1 MLSERGKIRFVKM
14 CFQQNNQEAVMQ
26 KEQKNVLDPDEYIKH
41 TPFMEYTNMKIEKIS
56 PECSEISMKIT
67 HGVTNLMGMVHG
79 GMLYALADVV
89 TGLTARAD
97 GREYVTQSAHINFI
111 GNVSSG
117 TVIARGLL
125 IRRGRTI
132 TIVRG
137 EVTDE
142 KGKLLADVTVD
153 MFCTNA
159 R

>member
-1 MLSERGKIRFVKM
+1 ME
-14 CFQQNNQEAVMQ
+14 E
-26 KEQKNVLDPDEYIKH
+26 KEFEGLNAEEYLASN
-41 TPFMEYTNMKIEKIS
+41 PFMRYNHMEITKIS
-56 PECSEISMKIT
+56 KEYSEIRMEV
-67 HGVTNLMGMVHG
+67 HPNGLNLMGQVHG
-79 GMLYALADVV
+79 GLIYSLADVV

-125 IRRGRTI
+125 LRRGRTI

>member
-1 MLSERGKIRFVKM
+1 
-14 CFQQNNQEAVMQ
+14 
-26 KEQKNVLDPDEYIKH
+26 
-41 TPFMEYTNMKIEKIS
+41 MEVHPN
-56 PECSEISMKIT
+56 
-67 HGVTNLMGMVHG
+67 GLNLMGQVHG
-79 GMLYALADVV
+79 GLIYSLADVV